1 MTLVDALWPA
11 PAPASM
17 SRVQAARP
25 CRSDNREE
33 LAEEARGSLH
43 LPLDP
48 AALSRQLR
56 ELLPLCRCLPG
67 VTRIRPLPGGL
78 GGVGDC
84 GLYEGD
90 DGTGLLKIRAW
101 RPTGRLW
108 LSLDGPRM
116 TLQVDLRWRARDDGS
131 RLDLELQRLGLGS
144 AALPLT
150 AAAFAANLAL
160 WLQSAPTAD

>member
-25 CRSDNREE
+25 CRSDSGED
-33 LAEEARGSLH
+33 LAEEAHGRLY

-48 AALSRQLR
+48 TALSRQLR

-84 GLYEGD
+84 GLY
-90 DGTGLLKIRAW
+90 DGEDGAGLLKIRAW

-116 TLQVDLRWRARDDGS
+116 TLQVDLRWRAQDDGS
-131 RLDLELQRLGLGS
+131 RLDLELQRLGSGR

-160 WLQSAPTAD
+160 WLQSAPAAD